1 MRMVATH
8 PKVDEK
14 DYRWLMTV
22 ADFEQLAAEGGN
34 FSYRYSAA
42 AYNLEENAKR
52 WLYTAPRLTLAD
64 MGLERVP
71 GFAGGELYRL
81 TRPDWI
87 GSKTLGHLTVNC
99 YHHKK
104 PVGVATFLA
113 VITDEDARQAIS
125 KKGLNQNAGTRIT
138 NPPNILLDGDT
149 PLPAAILCIKDAEGA
164 YRPLDPST
172 IRFDPVAA
180 EEAERLGTLRKLF
193 VIRCPYCGKHKIDAP
208 PAAFEQCILWL
219 INWKAR
225 QPNFKGFA
233 QVQISLEELA
243 RYWNEDKKVWA
254 RLAEIN
260 ATGIE

>member
-1 MRMVATH
+1 MRLVATR
-8 PKVDEK
+8 PEADEK
-14 DYRWLMTV
+14 NYRWLMTV

-34 FSYRYSAA
+34 FSYSLAA
-42 AYNLEENAKR
+42 HNLEEKAKR
-52 WLYTAPRLTLAD
+52 WLYTAPRLNLAD
-64 MGLERVP
+64 MRLERVP
-71 GFAGGELYRL
+71 GVAGGELYRL
-81 TRPDWI
+81 TRLDWI
-87 GSKTLGHLTVNC
+87 GLKHLGGLTVYC

-138 NPPNILLDGDT
+138 NPPNIWLDGDT
-149 PLPAAILCIKDAEGA
+149 PLPVAILCSKDAEGV
-164 YRPLDPST
+164 YRPLDEST
-172 IRFDPVAA
+172 ICFDPVAA

-208 PAAFEQCILWL
+208 PAAFEQCILWQ
-219 INWKAR
+219 INLGSNELKSGSQFIEA
-225 QPNFKGFA
+225 A
-233 QVQISLEELA
+233 ISLKELA
-243 RYWNEDKKVWA
+243 RRWNKDKQVWA